1 MNRHTY
7 HADRSHKYE
16 PYIWFAVFSITAL
29 FFIFSLREG
38 LKIME
43 VENRPLLGFLFALLA
58 LFVWGSNLKKLL
70 DSLFSKPIR
79 SIEID
84 ENELSISY
92 RMPNFKLEEQVLLQS
107 ESRISFEDYWEDGR
121 KQRINI
127 FVNDGQIFT
136 LDTET
141 WTEDLLKEIYAN
153 LRKRGY
159 RKHKA
164 VD

>member
-1 MNRHTY
+1 MNTHTY

-16 PYIWFAVFSITAL
+16 PYIWFAVFLITSL
-29 FFIFSLREG
+29 FLIFSLREG

-79 SIEID
+79 SLVID
-84 ENELSISY
+84 SNELSISY
-92 RMPNFKLEEQVLLQS
+92 RMPNFKPKGIELSRS
-107 ESRISFEDYWEDGR
+107 ETSISFEDYWEDGQ

-136 LDTET
+136 LDTEN
-141 WTEDLLKEIYAN
+141 WTENLLREIYAN
-153 LRKRGY
+153 LRKSGY

-164 VD
+164 FK